1 MSFLAIIVTLLLE
14 QQKLLHGV
22 RRWFN
27 RKIEQYAGFFVNRD
41 FQTVFEIRLQF
52 IFAILPFVV
61 LTLILLILPLS
72 SHHVIYFFVN
82 SLLFLLCVDMLGWKE
97 EAKTTN
103 RGRDFQ
109 QFVQTFATRF
119 FATTFW
125 FIVLPSCL
133 GAIAYLVLTVIANK
147 LRERGEDSLVYTVV
161 VDKMLFWI
169 NIVPYTVLFFFIA
182 AAGDFEDVMH
192 YVIGQKGKVKL
203 SFYYLENV
211 LNEVAFTAIGKDK
224 FTTANFDSLD
234 DGIEDVRA
242 SHVLFDPKVVD
253 YVVALLYRSG
263 LFFVLAISVI
273 SIIILF

>member
-72 SHHVIYFFVN
+72 SHHIIYFFVN